1 MFSRMFC
8 ITGTFLL
15 SLLAAGC
22 SSQEVSAPSASPTPQ
37 PAPGRIEYPA
47 SEIRDLSEEFGLAYP
62 DPLSVDYPD
71 AYTLPGIAAYRGEQ
85 LYYVSTQAS
94 GWVGQEPTR
103 KSRRSCGKHCVRST
117 PKPGKKPK
125 SAMSLLTATPLN
137 KIF

>member
-1 MFSRMFC
+1 MFSRIFC

-62 DPLSVDYPD
+62 DPLPWITPMPPHFPAS
-71 AYTLPGIAAYRGEQ
+71 LRIAG
-85 LYYVSTQAS
+85 SSFIT
-94 GWVGQEPTR
+94 
-103 KSRRSCGKHCVRST
+103 
-117 PKPGKKPK
+117 
-125 SAMSLLTATPLN
+125 
-137 KIF
+137 